1 MMHGQPPAWHHPEQ
15 DGLRSLRQCVHPHS
29 LAPGEQPDDERAE
42 LQGVQKYC
50 KEMVEKSIK
59 AGAGQ
64 GVFYHLCGD
73 HGKDWPL
80 HEDVPTPPGSL
91 MHVAYDGL
99 KPADLTKVAEVFGN
113 RCALLGNVDTA
124 LIQRG
129 TPNQVYEEAKRHV
142 LAYKDFE
149 KGFVAGLACECPPLA
164 PPANVMAFMRA
175 NKEFGVLS

>member
-1 MMHGQPPAWHHPEQ
+1 
-15 DGLRSLRQCVHPHS
+15 
-29 LAPGEQPDDERAE
+29 
-42 LQGVQKYC
+42 
-50 KEMVEKSIK
+50 MVEKSIK